1 MNKSR
6 TRTHDIH
13 LQLDDKEY
21 AALERNRAKCS
32 LSQQN
37 YLRKLVLNKA
47 PKETPPVEF
56 FEVLRSL
63 QQINNNMNQ
72 IAVVANHK
80 GFIDT
85 AAYWENVRW
94 LQKSV
99 GLMME
104 AMYG

>member
-1 MNKSR
+1 MR
-6 TRTHDIH
+6 TRDCRF
-13 LQLDDKEY
+13 LV
-21 AALERNRAKCS
+21 S
-32 LSQQN
+32 LSEKEMN
-37 YLRKLVLNKA
+37 SLMKKVERSGLTRDAYVRSMFA
-47 PKETPPVEF
+47 GYEIKETPPVEF
-56 FEVLRSL
+56 FEVLKSL